1 MHLRTEA
8 ITKQSSV
15 LPIIKTLYEEA
26 FPANERAPMSI
37 LLRKARKPFVDF
49 VVYYEKDTLIGFT
62 YSSLSRGRDLVF
74 VMYLAI
80 DPALRSKGYGSR
92 ILEQLRQT
100 YAGSRIIL
108 NIEAV
113 EKDSPNAAERLRRRD
128 FYVRNGYTGSGFL
141 MKEFGVWYEA
151 LVAGGAVGR
160 EEYLRLYSRFM
171 GFPLSL
177 LARPKIV
184 PMPDAP
190 RSIDGSG
197 R

>member
-1 MHLRTEA
+1 MHLRTEP

-15 LPIIKTLYEEA
+15 LPVINTLYEES

-49 VVYYEKDTLIGFT
+49 DAYYENDALVGFT
-62 YSSLSRGRDLVF
+62 YLSLSRDRDLAF

-80 DPALRSKGYGSR
+80 VPALRSKGYGSR
-92 ILEQLRQT
+92 ILKQLRQT
-100 YAGSRIIL
+100 YAGSRIVL
-108 NIEAV
+108 NIEAA
-113 EKDSPNAAERLRRRD
+113 ENDAPNAAERLRRRD
-128 FYVRNGYTGSGFL
+128 FYVRNGYAGSGFL

-151 LVAGGAVGR
+151 LVIGGPVGR
-160 EEYLRLYSRFM
+160 EEYLRLYGRFM

-184 PMPDAP
+184 PMPDAT
-190 RSIDGSG
+190 RSTDGSG
-197 R
+197 I